1 MFNMEKTIDNIK
13 AAVKWYQRGAE
24 MGDSKGCYRMGLL
37 YKWGDYGLPESPKTA
52 YQYFVRGKE
61 LSDCLSM
68 LITSTGCGVA
78 TPEEMRAFLPKQNAE
93 QIGMMPNFKTH

>member
-1 MFNMEKTIDNIK
+1 
-13 AAVKWYQRGAE
+13 

-93 QIGMMPNFKTH
+93 QIGMMPNFKMH